1 MGRERH
7 PAPVVAALSAT
18 AGLVPDLKNPDF
30 GAVAK
35 AMGLRAP
42 TASRRPASWRSPFRP
57 GSRTR
62 SGLLCVKVKP
72 MQLVMPPSPFVS
84 PETVVGMAVYTD
96 KAILHGKGG
105 GVRKMLVR
113 GIP

>member
-1 MGRERH
+1 MK
-7 PAPVVAALSAT
+7 L
-18 AGLVPDLKNPDF
+18 
-30 GAVAK
+30 
-35 AMGLRAP
+35 
-42 TASRRPASWRSPFRP
+42 
-57 GSRTR
+57 
-62 SGLLCVKVKP
+62 KP

-105 GVRKMLVR
+105 DVREMLVR